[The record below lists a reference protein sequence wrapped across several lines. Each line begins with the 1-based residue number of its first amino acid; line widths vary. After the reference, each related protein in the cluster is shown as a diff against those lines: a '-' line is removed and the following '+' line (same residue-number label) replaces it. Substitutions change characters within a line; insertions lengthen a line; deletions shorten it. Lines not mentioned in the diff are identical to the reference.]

1 MANKDI
7 KVYSTMTCPWCR
19 KAKDYFKENNIQFQD
34 INVSDDKEK
43 LQEMVTLSGQ
53 RGVPVIVVDGSVIIG
68 FNQSKIEKLLAE

>member
-19 KAKDYFKENNIQFQD
+19 KAKDYFKENNIQYQD
-34 INVSDDKEK
+34 INVSDNKDK
-43 LQEMVTLSGQ
+43 LQEMITLSGQ